1 MTAPTAQRRA
11 VPAARGA
18 RVEARGFGWHHPG
31 RDTAALR
38 GLDLVVEPGERV
50 LLLGPSGAG
59 KSTLLHALAGVL
71 HDDDGQSGSGELLLD
86 GMPPHQARGRAGLV
100 QQDPESQV
108 VLSRIGDDTAFGLEN
123 LAVPREQIWPR
134 VRAALDDVG
143 LDLPLGHSTAALSG
157 GQKQRLALAGAVA
170 MSPGLLLL
178 DEPTANLDPAGVRQ
192 VRDAVVACLDRSGA
206 TLVVVEHRVAV
217 WAEVVDRV
225 LVLGHDGGIAHDGS
239 PEQVL
244 GAAADELS
252 RAGVWVPGRVPATRA
267 PARRSEQE
275 RPERERAGL
284 SCPEQERAGPE
295 RPGREGAGQSC
306 PEQEHPERE
315 RAGQER
321 PAQDGRLL
329 SATGLCVSRS
339 QPSAR
344 QLRARRRARRR
355 GRTPDD
361 AAVGRDLPTAVED
374 VRLSLHR
381 GRALALTGPNGA
393 GKSTLALTL
402 AGLLAPVRGTVT
414 AHPRLDRGAG
424 PDPLDW
430 SGRELVA
437 RIGTVFQEPE
447 HQFLRATVRAEL
459 EHGPRLAGTPAAER
473 QRRTDELLGRL
484 RLAHLA
490 DANPFTLSGGEK
502 RRLSVATVLA
512 TDPDVLV
519 LDEPTFGQDALTWAE
534 LVDLLVEL
542 LDAGTSVLAVTHDED
557 FVRALGAEVLELGT
571 PGPRTP
577 VSRVLEARTPEQP
590 GPEQP
595 APEPRVPG
603 SRTAESGVLGIS
615 APKPHVPGPRTS
627 GSGVLEARTPE
638 QPAPEPHV
646 PGPRSPQ
653 DGRPGPPHRPPP
665 RSRPAGEPVR

>member
-1 MTAPTAQRRA
+1 MTTPTTPDPV
-11 VPAARGA
+11 VPAGRGA

-31 RDTAALR
+31 RDAAALR
-38 GLDLVVEPGERV
+38 GLDLVVQPGERV

-71 HDDDGQSGSGELLLD
+71 HDDDGQSASGELLLD
-86 GMPPHQARGRAGLV
+86 GMPPEQARGRAGLV

-143 LDLPLGHSTAALSG
+143 LDLPLDHSTAALSG

-178 DEPTANLDPAGVRQ
+178 DEPTANLDPAGVRR
-192 VRDAVVACLDRSGA
+192 VRDAVVSCLDRSGA

-225 LVLGHDGGIAHDGS
+225 VVLGRDGSITHDGAPGR
-239 PEQVL
+239 VL
-244 GAAADELS
+244 GTAADELS
-252 RAGVWVPGRVPATRA
+252 GAGVWVPGRVPATRA
-267 PARRSEQE
+267 PAR
-275 RPERERAGL
+275 PA
-284 SCPEQERAGPE
+284 AGP
-295 RPGREGAGQSC
+295 GAGSAGG
-306 PEQEHPERE
+306 PAGT
-315 RAGQER
+315 RAAGSG
-321 PAQDGRLL
+321 ADGAPLL
-329 SATGLCVSRS
+329 SATGLGVSRS

-355 GRTPDD
+355 GRPLDD
-361 AAVGRDLPTAVED
+361 AAAGRDLPTAVAD
-374 VRLSLHR
+374 VELTLRR

-402 AGLLAPVRGTVT
+402 AGLLAPVRGTVR
-414 AHPRLDRGAG
+414 AHPVLDRGAG
-424 PDPLDW
+424 PDPLEW
-430 SGRELVA
+430 RGRELVA
-437 RIGTVFQEPE
+437 RVGTVFQEPE

-459 EHGPRLAGTPAAER
+459 ELGPRLAGTPVAER
-473 QRRTDELLGRL
+473 ERRTDELLRRL
-484 RLAHLA
+484 RLSHLA

-542 LDAGTSVLAVTHDED
+542 VDAGTAVLAVTHDED
-557 FVRALGAEVLELGT
+557 FVRALGAEVLALGT
-571 PGPRTP
+571 PSERGRA
-577 VSRVLEARTPEQP
+577 ARTA
-590 GPEQP
+590 P
-595 APEPRVPG
+595 AAEGAPAVPAVRSAAAAG
-603 SRTAESGVLGIS
+603 S
-615 APKPHVPGPRTS
+615 APAAPAAPGAGAVRGVP
-627 GSGVLEARTPE
+627 AR
-638 QPAPEPHV
+638 
-646 PGPRSPQ
+646 R
-653 DGRPGPPHRPPP
+653 
-665 RSRPAGEPVR
+665 EPVR